1 MRIYEI
7 TTIKPIKQP
16 TPVQVRINA
25 LKQQKDR
32 TNDAL
37 KAERERQRLQKAN
50 LNLQS
55 AQQALTKARVA

>member
-7 TTIKPIKQP
+7 TTIKPIKQA
-16 TPVQVRINA
+16 TPVQARINA

-37 KAERERQRLQKAN
+37 KAERERQKLQKAN
-50 LNLQS
+50 SNLQS
-55 AQQALTKARVA
+55 AQQALDKARL